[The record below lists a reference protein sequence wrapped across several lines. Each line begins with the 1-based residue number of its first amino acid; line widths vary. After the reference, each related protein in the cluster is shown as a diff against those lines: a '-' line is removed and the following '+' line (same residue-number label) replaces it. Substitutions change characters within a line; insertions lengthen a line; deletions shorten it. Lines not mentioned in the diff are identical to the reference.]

1 MGIGV
6 IFSKLFFA
14 PGPLS
19 QIGSP
24 FGGSTYDTRWKK
36 LNFFSPGQAQ
46 ALSVKPGRARISLK
60 ISLKPALSLS
70 FLLKNPSSSLHWVF
84 LKFRLVQLRSRGL
97 ITSSQIF
104 GPGFSSQACATS
116 TSDQIQVRSPTR
128 WKSFSIVDGQLTLGT
143 LFGFNSGHLAA
154 CAGNFRVSKLYSKP
168 RPRVPQLVLD
178 QRVVVVV
185 VDVQWRFLSTLQR
198 WIDARRSDTEV
209 EIRRRDAAQ
218 KFFACFFFLSYS
230 PESLWWLSNFFR
242 NLQLFLTGCGQVF
255 SAPES
260 NWEGG
265 LLMKLERQFKTF
277 LIKFREEI
285 EELNTQKA

>member
-1 MGIGV
+1 MS
-6 IFSKLFFA
+6 FSFR
-14 PGPLS
+14 PGLWARLDPHS
-19 QIGSP
+19 S
-24 FGGSTYDTRWKK
+24 STYDSRWKK
-36 LNFFSPGQAQ
+36 LNFLSPGQAQ

-70 FLLKNPSSSLHWVF
+70 FLLKHPSSSLLWVF

-178 QRVVVVV
+178 QRVVD

-277 LIKFREEI
+277 LIKLREEI